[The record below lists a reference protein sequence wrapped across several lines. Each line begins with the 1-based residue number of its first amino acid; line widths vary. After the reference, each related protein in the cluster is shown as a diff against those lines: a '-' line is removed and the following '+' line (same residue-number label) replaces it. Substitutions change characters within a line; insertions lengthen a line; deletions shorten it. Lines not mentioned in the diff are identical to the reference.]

1 MAQIQQQGNR
11 WLLSGDMTINQVN
24 VLLAESRA
32 LQMPSVLEVDLAQV
46 AEVDTVALS
55 LIFEWM
61 RHAAANKVDIRV
73 VNLPANL
80 VGLATLYGVLELIP
94 QSDSSHYH

>member
-11 WLLSGDMTINQVN
+11 WLISGDMTVNQVD
-24 VLLAESRA
+24 VLLAESKA
-32 LQMPSVLEVDLAQV
+32 LQMPDALEIDLAQV

-55 LIFEWM
+55 LIFEWV
-61 RHAAANKVDIRV
+61 RHAAANKANISL

-80 VGLATLYGVLELIP
+80 ASLATLYGVLELIP
-94 QSDSSHYH
+94 QSSHHH